1 MTLSAISWF
10 SPVDAYCERLGPGFW
25 AEPANALTNVAFLI
39 AAFGAALLLAR
50 RKSSDPATG
59 LLVGLTAIIGVGSF
73 LFHTFAVVWASL
85 ADVIPIA
92 VFILVYFYLAMRRFL
107 GMPVL
112 GAALLTAAY
121 EAASMA
127 FPRLWRVIVP
137 AAADPLG
144 SSVGYL
150 PAFLAIV
157 VVGGLA
163 FMHDPASGRRL
174 LAAGGVFAISLA
186 LRSIDL
192 RICAA
197 VPLGSHFLWH
207 ILNGLVLF
215 LLMRAAILAG
225 PAPRHTANSTETGT
239 WSEGFSRAR
248 RER

>member
-1 MTLSAISWF
+1 MALSAISWF
-10 SPVDAYCERLGPGFW
+10 APVDGYCERLEPGFW
-25 AEPANALTNVAFLI
+25 AEPINALTNAAFLI
-39 AAFGAALLLAR
+39 AALGAALLLAR
-50 RKSSDPATG
+50 RKNADRAAG
-59 LLVGLTAIIGVGSF
+59 LLVGLTVAIGIGSF

-92 VFILVYFYLAMRRFL
+92 VFILVYFYMSMRRFL
-107 GMPVL
+107 GLPVA

-127 FPRLWRVIVP
+127 FPRLWRAIVP
-137 AAADPLG
+137 ADADPVG

-150 PAFLAIV
+150 PAFLAMIAI
-157 VVGGLA
+157 GSLA
-163 FMHDPASGRRL
+163 LARDPASSRRL
-174 LAAGGVFAISLA
+174 LAAGAVFAVSLA

-192 RICAA
+192 QICAA

-225 PAPRHTANSTETGT
+225 PAPPHTARSTETGT
-239 WSEGFSRAR
+239 
-248 RER
+248 